1 MKIHLITLVIAS
13 FFALGC
19 AGTDPVPINYGTDNC
34 SFCQMLITD
43 HRFGSELITPKGK
56 VFKFDSIE
64 CLVQYSNM
72 PNNYDPEKTAVYVT
86 SMLQPDVL
94 IDAKSAMFV
103 IGDEI
108 NSPMGANLAAFT
120 THEKA
125 KGAIKD
131 EKAKHYN
138 WNKLLKE
145 LK

>member
-1 MKIHLITLVIAS
+1 MKIHLIISIIAS
-13 FFALGC
+13 FIALGC

-64 CLVQYSNM
+64 CLVQYSQM
-72 PNNYDPEKTAVYVT
+72 PNNYDSENTAVYVT

-103 IGDEI
+103 ISEEI
-108 NSPMGANLAAFT
+108 SSPMGANLAAFT

-125 KGAIKD
+125 KSTVKD
-131 EKAKHYN
+131 EKAQHYT
-138 WNKLLKE
+138 WDKLLKE

>member
-1 MKIHLITLVIAS
+1 MKIHLITLIIAS

-34 SFCQMLITD
+34 AFCQMLITD

-64 CLVQYSNM
+64 CLVQYSQM
-72 PNNYDPEKTAVYVT
+72 PDKYDAKESGVYVT

-103 IGDEI
+103 ISDEI
-108 NSPMGANLAAFT
+108 SSPMGANLAAFT

-125 KGAIKD
+125 KSTVKD
-131 EKAKHYN
+131 EKAVHYS
-138 WNKLLKE
+138 WDKLLKE
-145 LK
+145 FK